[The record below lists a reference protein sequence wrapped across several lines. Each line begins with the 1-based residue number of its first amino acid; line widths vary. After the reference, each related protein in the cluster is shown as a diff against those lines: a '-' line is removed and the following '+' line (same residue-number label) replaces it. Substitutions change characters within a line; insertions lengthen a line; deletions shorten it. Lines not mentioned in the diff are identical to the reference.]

1 MVLFNLYLILMVCIV
16 IRSQYFY
23 AISCT
28 KLFAIFAG
36 YYWVFSTVLAKILFA
51 TVKTQPWYV
60 VKFEQPEVRELKM
73 ILSGQNEIYRSLKT
87 LVVKLDEIVGRQERE
102 LSLLTTISQQQNQAA
117 PPSDR
122 NQVSFLVLSLSSSS
136 VRTIPNKAPNIQ

>member
-1 MVLFNLYLILMVCIV
+1 MQSHVLNFLPFLPIITG
-16 IRSQYFY
+16 F
-23 AISCT
+23 
-28 KLFAIFAG
+28 
-36 YYWVFSTVLAKILFA
+36 FSTVLAKILFA

-102 LSLLTTISQQQNQAA
+102 LSLLTTISQQQHQAA

-122 NQVSFLVLSLSSSS
+122 NQVSIKICALSSRPSMPTHDATTS
-136 VRTIPNKAPNIQ
+136 HQC